1 MSEKSKSEDPQAGKL
16 VEIKDIRRL
25 VKLMAD
31 NDLTELDIKSG
42 DTKIHLRR
50 GGQEVHMVPAA
61 PAPAAPTPTP
71 TPPPPAASQEGKAE
85 TPQPAENLI
94 EVKSPMVGT
103 FYSAPSP
110 DSDPF
115 VTTGARVGEDT
126 VVCIVEAMKVMN
138 EIKAECSG
146 TIAEICVKNAQP
158 VEFGQVLFRVKP

>member
-31 NDLTELDIKSG
+31 NALTELDIKPG
-42 DTKIHLRR
+42 ETKIHLRR
-50 GGQEVHMVPAA
+50 GGQESHVVPAGPAA
-61 PAPAAPTPTP
+61 PVATTPTAPQAAPQQ
-71 TPPPPAASQEGKAE
+71 AASAQAAE
-85 TPQPAENLI
+85 PAENLI

-103 FYSAPSP
+103 FYTAPSP

-158 VEFGQVLFRVKP
+158 VEFGQVLFRVRP